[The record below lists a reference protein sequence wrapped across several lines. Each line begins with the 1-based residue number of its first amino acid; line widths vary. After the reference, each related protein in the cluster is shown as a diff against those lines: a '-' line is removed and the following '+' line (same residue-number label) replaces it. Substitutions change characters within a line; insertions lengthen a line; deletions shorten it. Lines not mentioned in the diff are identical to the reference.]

1 VINEEDSAAE
11 ATIMINTLS
20 KNLRNSNIENPETT
34 LKSQKIESMQRKVN
48 STQDQ
53 SIYLK
58 N

>member
-1 VINEEDSAAE
+1 MINEEDSAAE